1 MNITHVGIDLAKTV
15 FQVHAV
21 DETGKTVVRRQ
32 LKRSQLLAYFA
43 QLPAC
48 QVGME
53 SCGGAHHWAR
63 ELSALGHEAKL
74 MAPQFVAPYRKGGK
88 NDGNDAQA
96 ICEALGRPTMHFVAV
111 KSAEQQAVLVV
122 HRAREL
128 LVRERTGLVNQVRGL
143 LAEFGIVVAVGVAAL
158 RRRLPEVLEDG
169 DNALPALVREV
180 LGELQERLLDIETRV
195 GHYDRRIAA
204 LAKEMEAAKRLMAV
218 EGIGPLTATALV
230 ASVGDARVFGNARQF
245 AAWLGLV
252 PRQYSSGGKT
262 RLGRITKRGDV
273 YLRTLLIHGARALMR
288 DLEGREDAKSRWVR
302 AVHERRGFHKAA
314 VALAAKNAR
323 IVWAL
328 LARGAEYRVA

>member
-63 ELSALGHEAKL
+63 ELAALGHEAKL

-128 LVRERTGLVNQVRGL
+128 LVRERTALVNQVRGL

-218 EGIGPLTATALV
+218 EGIGPVTATALV

-288 DLEGREDAKSRWVR
+288 HLEGREDAKSRWVR

-328 LARGAEYRVA
+328 LARGSEYRVV